1 MEVGWAV
8 KAIIV
13 IVISSVLLRCA
24 SATTNHSVGGP
35 TGWDLA
41 SDLRAWAAATTFYA
55 GDNLV
60 FSYGPTHDVLEVNG
74 ADFARCR
81 TTNPIKAYNDGE
93 TVVLLEEGGTT
104 RYFFCGRS
112 RHCDMGLKLEV
123 EVLLSRPDNANGTTR
138 PHTPSPPPYS
148 SSSQSPEYPYDHPHH
163 LPLSPPAVPIDDNH
177 RHHEYS
183 STSGSDQGGRVSD
196 PPIKLLIGINA
207 IWLSVH
213 ARGRRFFFLRC
224 TCWLHVV
231 ASVLAVIVI
240 VFF

>member
-1 MEVGWAV
+1 MIGFVCVFDFGDHHKIHNW
-8 KAIIV
+8 K
-13 IVISSVLLRCA
+13 
-24 SATTNHSVGGP
+24 
-35 TGWDLA
+35 WDSLSINGA
-41 SDLRAWAAATTFYA
+41 
-55 GDNLV
+55 V

-138 PHTPSPPPYS
+138 PHTPPPPPYS

-196 PPIKLLIGINA
+196 PLTKLLIGINA
-207 IWLSVH
+207 IWLPVH

-231 ASVLAVIVI
+231 ASALAVIVI